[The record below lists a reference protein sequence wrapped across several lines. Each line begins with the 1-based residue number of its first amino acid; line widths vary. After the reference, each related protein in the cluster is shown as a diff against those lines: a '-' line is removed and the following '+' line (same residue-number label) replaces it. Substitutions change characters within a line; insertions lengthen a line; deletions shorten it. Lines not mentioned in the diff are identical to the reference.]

1 MDTKV
6 LITDPAKCNG
16 CKECQI
22 ACSRKHT
29 GLETGEQSRIH
40 VLQAGS
46 GDFYL
51 PITCQHCES
60 PSCMA
65 VCPEGAI
72 YKDEDEW
79 KTLLIPVEDI
89 QRDVLVKIPKL
100 DLFAK
105 TK

>member
-1 MDTKV
+1 MTVKLNGKDIPVVNAKV
-6 LITDPAKCNG
+6 ITTIKN
-16 CKECQI
+16 K
-22 ACSRKHT
+22 KT
-29 GLETGEQSRIH
+29 G
-40 VLQAGS
+40 
-46 GDFYL
+46 
-51 PITCQHCES
+51 
-60 PSCMA
+60 A
-65 VCPEGAI
+65 V